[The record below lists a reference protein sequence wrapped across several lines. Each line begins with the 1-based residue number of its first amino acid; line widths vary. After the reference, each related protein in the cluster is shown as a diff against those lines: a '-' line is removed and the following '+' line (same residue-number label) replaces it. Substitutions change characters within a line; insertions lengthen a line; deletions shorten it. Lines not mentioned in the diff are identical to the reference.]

1 LSGVLDAG
9 QFAAAFTARFGQ
21 HPRLWRAPARVNIIG
36 EHTDYNGGLVLP
48 VATAPHTWVA
58 IAPCA
63 GTTVTI
69 YSANFAGT
77 AQFDL
82 KAPLAPGVADWS
94 AYAGAVLRVL
104 LETGVPIKG
113 ANVLIQ
119 GDIPIGGGLSS
130 SASFEVA
137 LALALTATAGSALDS
152 RQLALLCQRAESE
165 YVGVRC
171 GIMDQYAIACSAAG
185 SAMLLDCQ
193 SISHHAVP
201 LPESLRLVVIAS
213 GVRHSLAQS
222 SYNQRRAECA
232 AALGKLRERWPQ
244 LLTLRDLELGVAESA
259 AAELGAVLWRRAR
272 HVVTEN
278 RRVLDAE
285 RALRSGDARALG
297 ALLSASHHS
306 LRDDFEV
313 SCHELDTM
321 VEAAGATAGVLG
333 ARMVGAGFGGCM
345 LAALDALNFSQ
356 NLAQLLERMSGI
368 LGHQPW
374 HQVVEACGAAAELP
388 AATWAKAGVNAS

>member
-1 LSGVLDAG
+1 MLDAG

-21 HPRLWRAPARVNIIG
+21 QPRLFRAPARVNIIG
-36 EHTDYNGGLVLP
+36 EHTDYNGGFVLP
-48 VATAPHTWVA
+48 VATAPRTWVA

-63 GTTVTI
+63 GSALTI
-69 YSANFAGT
+69 YSVNFADT
-77 AQFDL
+77 AQFAI
-82 KAPLAPGVADWS
+82 KAPPAPGATDWS
-94 AYAGAVLRVL
+94 AYAAAVLRVL
-104 LETGVPIKG
+104 LEAGVPVKG

-119 GDIPIGGGLSS
+119 GDIPLGGGLSS

-137 LALALTATAGSALDS
+137 LALALTATAGAELDR
-152 RQLALLCQRAESE
+152 RQIALLCQRAESE

-232 AALGKLRERWPQ
+232 AALGKLRRRWPQ
-244 LLTLRDLELGVAESA
+244 LQTLCDLELGVAESA
-259 AAELGAVLWRRAR
+259 AAELGAVLWRRVR

-278 RRVLDAE
+278 RRVLEAE
-285 RALRSGDARALG
+285 RALRAGDARALG

-313 SCHELDTM
+313 SCHELDVM

-345 LAALDALNFSQ
+345 LAVLEVVSFSP
-356 NLAQLLERMSGI
+356 NLARLLECMSGI

-374 HQVVEACGAAAELP
+374 HQVVVPCGAAAEIP
-388 AATWAKAGVNAS
+388 ASTRTRAGVNAS

>member
-1 LSGVLDAG
+1 LSGELEAG
-9 QFAAAFTARFGQ
+9 RFATAFTARFGQ
-21 HPRLWRAPARVNIIG
+21 QARLFRAPARVNIIG

-63 GTTVTI
+63 GTVLTI
-69 YSANFAGT
+69 YSANFAAT
-77 AQFDL
+77 AQFDTN
-82 KAPLAPGVADWS
+82 APLASEATGWT
-94 AYAGAVLRVL
+94 AYAAAVLRVL
-104 LETGVPIKG
+104 LEAGVPIKG

-119 GDIPIGGGLSS
+119 GDIPLGGGLSS

-137 LALALTATAGSALDS
+137 LALALAATAGSAQDS
-152 RQLALLCQRAESE
+152 RQIALLCQRAESE

-213 GVRHSLAQS
+213 GVRHSLGQS
-222 SYNQRRAECA
+222 GYNQRRAECA
-232 AALGKLRERWPQ
+232 AALGKLGQRWPQ
-244 LLTLRDLELGVAESA
+244 LRSLRDLELDVAESA
-259 AAELGAVLWRRAR
+259 AADLGELLWRRVR

-278 RRVLDAE
+278 RRVLAAE
-285 RALRSGDARALG
+285 RALRGGDARALG
-297 ALLSASHHS
+297 AVLRASHHS

-313 SCHELDTM
+313 SCHELDAM
-321 VEAAGATAGVLG
+321 VEAACDTPGVLG
-333 ARMVGAGFGGCM
+333 ARMVGAGFGGCI
-345 LAALDALNFSQ
+345 LAALEVLNFSF

-374 HQVVEACGAAAELP
+374 NQVVEACGAATEIP
-388 AATWAKAGVNAS
+388 AGSWAKAGVSLS